1 MDTSQMLETTE
12 DYWELSE
19 NIWDINCDLKKLI
32 RSMFRVLDR
41 AERWGRGGFQVTQVN
56 IVPDAL
62 NFLWTTE

>member
-41 AERWGRGGFQVTQVN
+41 AERWGRGGSKLRKLTLF
-56 IVPDAL
+56 PML
-62 NFLWTTE
+62 